1 VGVVTTADPAVI
13 TPATARSPRRP
24 RELGFGLLML
34 LFAAFLIVPMVGT
47 VLFSISEGWV
57 DTVIPTRYTPEYW
70 INALRDP
77 LFLPTV
83 TRSVIASLATMVVSI
98 VLMAPTLYILHIGA
112 RRLRPAVE
120 IISLAPFALP
130 AVVFALGLIRAY
142 SVPPLVLTGTP
153 TILIISYTVISL
165 PFVYRSI
172 DNAMLSVDTR
182 TLYEAAR
189 TLGASRW
196 APFRHIVLPG
206 IRRGLAAAALLV
218 FAATFGE
225 YTLSAFLV
233 GDLWQTSGVWLYKMW
248 DQHPHETMAIGIVS
262 FAVSWG
268 CSFALL
274 YLFGRRGAHE
284 RPGN

>member
-1 VGVVTTADPAVI
+1 MTTADPRLV
-13 TPATARSPRRP
+13 TAAAPQRTRRP
-24 RELGFGLLML
+24 RQLGFSVLLL
-34 LFAAFLIVPMVGT
+34 VFAAFLIVPMIGT
-47 VLFSISEGWV
+47 ILFSISEGWV

-70 INALRDP
+70 LNALGDP

-83 TRSVIASLATMVVSI
+83 ARSVIASVATMVVSI
-98 VLMAPTLYILHIGA
+98 VLMAPTLYILHISA
-112 RRLRPAVE
+112 PRLRPTVE

-165 PFVYRSI
+165 PFVYRAI
-172 DNAMLSVDTR
+172 DNAMLSVDAR

-262 FAVSWG
+262 FAVSWA

-274 YLFGRRGAHE
+274 YLFGRRGAGE
-284 RPGN
+284 RPG

>member
-1 VGVVTTADPAVI
+1 MTTADPGLAVRDPVGR
-13 TPATARSPRRP
+13 TSRRP
-24 RELGFGLLML
+24 RQLGFSVLLL
-34 LFAAFLIVPMVGT
+34 AFAAFLIIPMIGT

-57 DTVIPTRYTPEYW
+57 DTVIPTRYTPQYW
-70 INALRDP
+70 INALSDP

-83 TRSVIASLATMVVSI
+83 SRSVIASFATMVVSI
-98 VLMAPTLYILHIGA
+98 LLMAPTLYILHISA
-112 RRLRPAVE
+112 PRLRPAVE

-165 PFVYRSI
+165 PFVYRAI
-172 DNAMLSVDTR
+172 DNAMLSVDAR

-248 DQHPHETMAIGIVS
+248 DQNPHETMAVGIVS
-262 FAVSWG
+262 FAVSWA

-274 YLFGRRGAHE
+274 YLFGRRSAGERMGA
-284 RPGN
+284 

>member
-1 VGVVTTADPAVI
+1 VGVVTTLDPGLAGSTTVVR
-13 TPATARSPRRP
+13 TQRRP
-24 RELGFGLLML
+24 RQLGFGVLLL
-34 LFAAFLIVPMVGT
+34 AFAAFLIIPMVGT

-57 DTVIPTRYTPEYW
+57 DTVLPTRYTPEYW
-70 INALRDP
+70 ANALSDP

-83 TRSVIASLATMVVSI
+83 TRSVIASLATMVVAI
-98 VLMAPTLYILHIGA
+98 LLMAPTLYVLHISA
-112 RRLRPAVE
+112 PRLRPAVE
-120 IISLAPFALP
+120 MISLAPFALP

-165 PFVYRSI
+165 PFVYRAI
-172 DNAMLSVDTR
+172 DNAMLSVDAR

-262 FAVSWG
+262 FTVSWA

-274 YLFGRRGAHE
+274 YLFGRRRAHE
-284 RPGN
+284 RVG